1 MSARTTAQSGMNIGQ
16 VAKRSGVPAKTIRYY
31 ESIGLIAPAD
41 RTQAGYRVYGERD
54 LQTLRFIQRA
64 RNLGFSVK
72 QVGELL
78 ALWRDRER
86 SSADV
91 KAVARQHLDEIDR
104 RMAELQSM
112 RDTLEHLIG
121 RCHGDQRPDCPILS
135 DLAGEDDTTGAGP
148 GAGGPTTAGAVRG
161 RHPSDTAERRK
172 P

>member
-1 MSARTTAQSGMNIGQ
+1 MNIGE

-31 ESIGLIAPAD
+31 ESIGLISPAD
-41 RTQAGYRVYGERD
+41 RSAAGYRVYGDRE

-78 ALWRDRER
+78 ALWQDRAR
-86 SSADV
+86 ASGDV
-91 KAVARQHLDEIDR
+91 KAVARRHLAEIDH

-121 RCHGDQRPDCPILS
+121 RCHGDERPDCPILA
-135 DLAGEDDTTGAGP
+135 DLAGEPAEESAGTSRP
-148 GAGGPTTAGAVRG
+148 RPARSGTNG
-161 RHPSDTAERRK
+161 
-172 P
+172 